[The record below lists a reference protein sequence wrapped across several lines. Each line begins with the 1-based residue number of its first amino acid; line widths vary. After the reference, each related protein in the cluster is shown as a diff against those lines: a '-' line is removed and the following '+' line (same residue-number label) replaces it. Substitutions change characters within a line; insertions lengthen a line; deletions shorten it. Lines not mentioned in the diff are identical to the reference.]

1 MNLGKAVIV
10 ISAFCVSTFAVPLWA
25 QEKPLY
31 GLQYLARFDQL
42 PVLKNAVCKQ
52 VSSYDRSGGNG
63 DAGHFLNGNAGR
75 LPNNRALLADLK
87 GPGCIYRIW
96 SANATGFI
104 RFYFDGETE
113 PRIACPMQDIFQDR
127 YPPFVRPLAGQ
138 SSGGWYCFF
147 PIPFAKSL
155 RIEVDDPRTMYYQI
169 QYHQFPEGT
178 SVVSFGQKPNDI
190 AFRVGGGVEY
200 ERDTLARLM
209 YDWKHISDP
218 SQSRLVLEAM
228 TGALF
233 GELHTHDQTPIAAG
247 QQLTLWEASRGGVI
261 RGLRIK
267 VRPADRF
274 TLRRLVLRAYW
285 DGESRP
291 AVEAPLGDFFGV
303 GFGERKF
310 QSLPVGMTDD
320 DYYCYF
326 PMPYFKS
333 ARLTLTNE
341 GQKPVTV
348 SWDVR
353 RNALPAEK
361 NLAYFHAKWRRVT
374 TERGKHVTLLE
385 TMGRGHYV
393 GVNLNM
399 QGDHGLWFLEGD
411 EKIYV
416 DGETFPSIY
425 GTGLE
430 DYFTSGWYFNTGP
443 FWLPFHGC
451 IVKDDQNSRIAA
463 YRYQITDCVPFQKNI
478 RVDIE
483 HGGTNDYP
491 GADYCFTSY
500 WYQDSAADNWSPLP
514 PVEAR
519 RPPSIKA
526 QNVVEA
532 ETLEVVGGKV
542 IDDENMDVE
551 LSGGKAVAASGS
563 ALTFNVNL
571 PTHSYYTIFLGL
583 LKSKDGGRAQV
594 SVDGQSLGEVNAQND
609 ALQLERTETGMT
621 GLLKQGTYKVTLT
634 LAEGKDLV
642 VDYLILR
649 KQLYPGALEG
659 ERLRILATS
668 HRDVLG
674 PQDMRGFG
682 PHWSNDSHLWFRPPQ
697 PGAYFTLQLPVRTAG
712 KYRLS
717 VYLTK
722 AIDYGRV
729 QISLDGKDVGSVF
742 DGFNDGV
749 IPSGKVDLGEVELTA
764 GNHQLKFTVVGKNE
778 KSVGYMVGV
787 DAVVLE
793 AVR

>member
-1 MNLGKAVIV
+1 MNLQKAIVI
-10 ISAFCVSTFAVPLWA
+10 ISAFCVSAFTASLEA

-63 DAGHFLNGNAGR
+63 DAGHFLNGDVGH

-104 RFYFDGETE
+104 RFYFDGESE
-113 PRIACPMQDIFQDR
+113 PRIACPMQDLFQDK

-147 PIPFAKSL
+147 PIPFAKSV

-178 SVVSFGQKPNDI
+178 AVRTFTRELTAEDKAALETVLNQWKNAGQPPVPLPSPSVRREGQT
-190 AFRVGGGVEY
+190 
-200 ERDTLARLM
+200 TLAG
-209 YDWKHISDP
+209 
-218 SQSRLVLEAM
+218 
-228 TGALF
+228 GAAVTMLN
-233 GELHTHDQTPIAAG
+233 E
-247 QQLTLWEASRGGVI
+247 SRGGTI
-261 RGLRIK
+261 RGLR
-267 VRPADRF
+267 VRVTPATRF

-285 DGESRP
+285 DGAIFPS
-291 AVEAPLGDFFGV
+291 VEAPLGDFFGV
-303 GFGERKF
+303 GFGERRF
-310 QSLPVGMTDD
+310 TSLPLAMGEDGYV
-320 DYYCYF
+320 CYF
-326 PMPYFKS
+326 PMPFGTS
-333 ARLTLTNE
+333 ARVEVVNE
-341 GQKPVTV
+341 GRE
-348 SWDVR
+348 DVQ
-353 RNALPAEK
+353 LTWQIDLDPTPPDMK
-361 NLAYFHAKWRRVT
+361 QVGYFHAKWRRVT

-385 TMGRGHYV
+385 TTGRGHYV

-416 DGETFPSIY
+416 DGETFPSIH

-430 DYFTSGWYFNTGP
+430 DYFTAGWYFNTGP

-451 IVKDDQNSRIAA
+451 IVKDDPHSRIAA
-463 YRYQITDCVPFQKNI
+463 YRYQISDCVPFQKSI

-491 GADYCFTSY
+491 GADYCFTTY
-500 WYQDSAADNWSPLP
+500 WYQDSTADGWENLP

-519 RPPSIKA
+519 RPASIKA

-532 ETLEVVGGKV
+532 ETLNIVGGKV
-542 IDDENMDVE
+542 IDDEHLDVE
-551 LSGGKAVAASGS
+551 LSSGKGVAALGD
-563 ALTFNVNL
+563 ALTFTVNL
-571 PTHSYYTIFLGL
+571 PTDSYYTIFLGL
-583 LKSKDGGRAQV
+583 LKSKDGGRVQV
-594 SVDGQSLGEVNAQND
+594 SVNGQPLGEVDAQ
-609 ALQLERTETGMT
+609 AEAPRLERVEAGMT
-621 GLLKQGTYKVTLT
+621 GLLKQGAHQLT
-634 LAEGKDLV
+634 LSPLSRENQRGLNLI
-642 VDYLILR
+642 VDYLVLR

-659 ERLRILATS
+659 ERLRVLATS
-668 HRDVLG
+668 HPNVLG

-682 PHWSNDSHLWFRPPQ
+682 PHWSNDAHLWFRPPQ
-697 PGAYFTLQLPVRTAG
+697 AGAFFTLQLPVRTTG

-722 AIDYGRV
+722 AIDYGKV
-729 QISLDGKDVGSVF
+729 QISLNGKDIGGVF

-764 GNHQLKFTVVGKNE
+764 G
-778 KSVGYMVGV
+778 
-787 DAVVLE
+787 
-793 AVR
+793 

>member
-1 MNLGKAVIV
+1 MNLRKAVIV
-10 ISAFCVSTFAVPLWA
+10 ISAFCVSTFTAPLRA

-31 GLQYLARFDQL
+31 GLQYLAQFNQL

-63 DAGHFLNGNAGR
+63 DAGHFLNGDTGR
-75 LPNNRALLADLK
+75 LPNNRALLADLT

-104 RFYFDGETE
+104 RFYFDGEAE
-113 PRIACPMQDIFQDR
+113 PRIACPMQDLFQDR

-169 QYHQFPEGT
+169 QYHQFPSGTEVRTFTRELTAEDKAALEMVLNQWKNAGQPPAPMPSPFARREGKT
-178 SVVSFGQKPNDI
+178 
-190 AFRVGGGVEY
+190 
-200 ERDTLARLM
+200 TLAGG
-209 YDWKHISDP
+209 
-218 SQSRLVLEAM
+218 
-228 TGALF
+228 T
-233 GELHTHDQTPIAAG
+233 
-247 QQLTLWEASRGGVI
+247 TLDEKKGGTI
-261 RGLRIK
+261 RSLR
-267 VRPADRF
+267 VRVAPATRF
-274 TLRRLVLRAYW
+274 TLRRLVIRAYW
-285 DGESRP
+285 DDAIFPS
-291 AVEAPLGDFFGV
+291 VEAPLGDFFGV
-303 GFGERKF
+303 GFGERQFK
-310 QSLPVGMTDD
+310 SLPLMMNEDG
-320 DYYCYF
+320 YACYF
-326 PMPYFKS
+326 PMPFAKS
-333 ARLTLTNE
+333 ARVDIAHE
-341 GQKPVTV
+341 GSENVEL
-348 SWDVR
+348 SWQVDLDPTPPDMSRVG
-353 RNALPAEK
+353 
-361 NLAYFHAKWRRVT
+361 YFHAKWRRIT

-385 TMGRGHYV
+385 TTGRGHYV

-399 QGDHGLWFLEGD
+399 QGDRGLWFLEGD

-451 IVKDDQNSRIAA
+451 LVKDEQNSRIAA
-463 YRYQITDCVPFQKNI
+463 YRYQISDCVPFQKSI

-491 GADYCFTSY
+491 GADYCFTTY
-500 WYQDSAADNWSPLP
+500 WYQDSAVDGWENLP

-526 QNVVEA
+526 QNAIEA
-532 ETLEVVGGKV
+532 EMLEVVGGKV
-542 IDDENMDVE
+542 IDDENLDVE

-563 ALTFNVNL
+563 ALTFNVTL
-571 PTHSYYTIFLGL
+571 PTDSYYTIFLGL
-583 LKSKDGGRAQV
+583 LKSKDSGRAQV
-594 SVDGQSLGEVNAQND
+594 SVDGQPLGEVNAQSD
-609 ALQLERTETGMT
+609 ALRLERAEAGMT
-621 GLLKQGTYKVTLT
+621 GLLKQGAHKVTLT
-634 LAEGKDLV
+634 LAEGKELV
-642 VDYLILR
+642 VDYLVLR

-682 PHWSNDSHLWFRPPQ
+682 PHWSNDVHLWFRPPQ
-697 PGAYFTLQLPVRTAG
+697 PGAYFTLQLPVKTAG

-722 AIDYGRV
+722 AIDYGKV
-729 QISLDGKDVGSVF
+729 QVSLDGKDVGSVF

-749 IPSGKVDLGEVELTA
+749 IPAAKLTS
-764 GNHQLKFTVVGKNE
+764 T
-778 KSVGYMVGV
+778 KSH
-787 DAVVLE
+787 
-793 AVR
+793 

>member
-1 MNLGKAVIV
+1 MNSQRLMSILTVLSLSI
-10 ISAFCVSTFAVPLWA
+10 FAAPSRA
-25 QEKPLY
+25 QEQPLY

-63 DAGHFLNGNAGR
+63 DAGHFLNGDVGR
-75 LPNNRALLADLK
+75 LPNNRAVLADLK
-87 GPGCIYRIW
+87 GPGCIYRLW
-96 SANATGFI
+96 SANAAGFI
-104 RFYFDGETE
+104 RFYFDGEAE
-113 PRIACPMQDIFQDR
+113 PRIACPMQDLFQDK

-178 SVVSFGQKPNDI
+178 PVQSFTRQLSAEDQMLVAKLVD
-190 AFRVGGGVEY
+190 
-200 ERDTLARLM
+200 
-209 YDWKHISDP
+209 DWKRLGDP
-218 SQSRLVLEAM
+218 SQSRLVVEAM

-233 GELHTHDQTPIAAG
+233 AAQHTQGDTPVEAG
-247 QQLTLWEASRGGVI
+247 KELTLWEEGQGGVI

-291 AVEAPLGDFFGV
+291 AVEVPLGDFFGV

-310 QSLPVGMTDD
+310 QSLPLGMTDD

-326 PMPYFKS
+326 PMPYFQS

-341 GQKPVTV
+341 GPKPVTV
-348 SWDVR
+348 RWEVR
-353 RNALPAEK
+353 RSALPAEK

-385 TMGRGHYV
+385 TTGRGHYV

-399 QGDHGLWFLEGD
+399 QGDRGLGFLEGD

-425 GTGLE
+425 GTGTE
-430 DYFTSGWYFNTGP
+430 DFFTSGWYFNTGP

-491 GADYCFTSY
+491 GADYCFTTY
-500 WYQDSAADNWSPLP
+500 WYQDRAADNWPPLP

-519 RPPSIKA
+519 RPPSLKA

-542 IDDENMDVE
+542 IDDENLEIE
-551 LSGGKAVAASGS
+551 LSGGKAVATSGS

-571 PTHSYYTIFLGL
+571 PTDSYYTIFLGL
-583 LKSKDGGRAQV
+583 LKSQDGGRAQV
-594 SVDGQSLGEVNAQND
+594 SVDGQSLSEVNAQSD
-609 ALQLERTETGMT
+609 TPRLERVEAGMT
-621 GLLKQGTYKVTLT
+621 GLLKQGAHKVTLT

-642 VDYLILR
+642 VDYLVLR

-682 PHWSNDSHLWFRPPQ
+682 PHWSNDAHLWFRPPQ
-697 PGAYFTLQLPVRTAG
+697 PGAFFTLELPVRTAG
-712 KYRLS
+712 TYRLA

-722 AIDYGRV
+722 AIDYGKV

-793 AVR
+793 AVKERD